1 MIVPSFEVKNEMYFI
16 TVYRETVITLNEV
29 NFEQISPF
37 HRTILTLKCKTMHTG
52 TLVCLVQD

>member
-1 MIVPSFEVKNEMYFI
+1 MYFI
-16 TVYRETVITLNEV
+16 TVYRETVMTLNEV

-37 HRTILTLKCKTMHTG
+37 HRTILILKCKTMHTG